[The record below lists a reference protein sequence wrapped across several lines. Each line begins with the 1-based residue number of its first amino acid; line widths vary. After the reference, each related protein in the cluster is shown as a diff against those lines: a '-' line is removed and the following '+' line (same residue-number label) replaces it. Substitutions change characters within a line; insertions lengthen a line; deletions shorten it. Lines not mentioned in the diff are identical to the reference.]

1 MKYII
6 FYVALALLST
16 VGVSI
21 ANAST
26 WVQKPVQCGKIS
38 SADKLVFEADED
50 FMFRGNGV
58 VYNNLGQLGNA
69 IIGVYANPE
78 TGTFTVV
85 EVYPEN
91 NEACIIAFGDS
102 LEFTIPETE
111 NRHPRGID
119 PKKDTAI

>member
-6 FYVALALLST
+6 IYFTLALLST

-26 WVQKPVQCGKIS
+26 WVQKPIQCGEIS

-58 VYNNLGQLGNA
+58 VYNSLGQLGNA

-78 TGTFTVV
+78 TGTFTIV

-91 NEACIIAFGDS
+91 NEACVIAFGDN
-102 LEFTIPETE
+102 LEFTIPEAQD
-111 NRHPRGID
+111 RHPRGID
-119 PKKDTAI
+119 PKRETRI